1 VLSQVKKLSATLLN
15 MKNSTPASS
24 IGALI
29 ERWKAEKREL
39 EVLLD
44 RADEMPDDTEDSYQL
59 EEATRAIV
67 GARLSQLDKNL
78 DELEQ
83 AVKDT

>member
-1 VLSQVKKLSATLLN
+1 MDRLARNLDDLRRIVV
-15 MKNSTPASS
+15 
-24 IGALI
+24 
-29 ERWKAEKREL
+29 AEKREL

-59 EEATRAIV
+59 KEAARAKA

>member
-1 VLSQVKKLSATLLN
+1 
-15 MKNSTPASS
+15 
-24 IGALI
+24 LI

-44 RADEMPDDTEDSYQL
+44 RADEMPDDTEESYQL
-59 EEATRAIV
+59 KEAARRQLGEIKPTR
-67 GARLSQLDKNL
+67 QKP

-83 AVKDT
+83 AVKHT

>member
-1 VLSQVKKLSATLLN
+1 MKKLSATVLS
-15 MKNSTPASS
+15 MEHSTPASP
-24 IGALI
+24 IAALI
-29 ERWKAEKREL
+29 ERWKVEKRQL
-39 EVLLD
+39 EVVLD

-59 EEATRAIV
+59 KEAARAKA